1 MKKSLTHIIL
11 IFIPIFL
18 MGQNDQYAEYKDNLT
33 EYFEITNTNK
43 MIEFSLDQTINMM
56 VEGDAFGLGD
66 VPKSVLEDI
75 VYVMKNELL
84 EDFVDLCVPVY
95 MKFLSNR
102 DLKNIIK
109 FYKTSSGR
117 KLAKHTPDM
126 TQELSSIFEAW
137 GEKMGEEIAK
147 KITDKLLN

>member
-1 MKKSLTHIIL
+1 MKKINIIL
-11 IFIPIFL
+11 IFIPMFL
-18 MGQNDQYAEYKDNLT
+18 MGQNDQYAEYKDNLI

-56 VEGDAFGLGD
+56 VEGDAFGIGD
-66 VPKSVLEDI
+66 VPKSVLEDY
-75 VYVMKNELL
+75 VYVVKNELL
-84 EDFVDLCVPVY
+84 EDFVDLCIPVY

-109 FYKTSSGR
+109 FYKTPSGR

-126 TQELSSIFEAW
+126 TQELTSIFETW

>member
-1 MKKSLTHIIL
+1 MKKINIIL
-11 IFIPIFL
+11 IFVPIFL
-18 MGQNDQYAEYKDNLT
+18 MGQNDQYSEYKDNLA

-56 VEGDAFGLGD
+56 VEGDAFGLSD
-66 VPKSVLEDI
+66 VPKSVIKDF

-95 MKFLSNR
+95 MKYLSNR

-117 KLAKHTPDM
+117 KLAKHTPNM
-126 TQELSSIFEAW
+126 TQELSSIFELW
-137 GEKMGEEIAK
+137 GEKMGIEIAK
-147 KITDKLLN
+147 KITDELVN